1 MLATVLLMWVVP
13 RSAGQGDWHCRSTEP
28 GAQKRCLVVGIT
40 GMLGFYSAAN
50 PLSPIG
56 GQLVK

>member
-1 MLATVLLMWVVP
+1 M
-13 RSAGQGDWHCRSTEP
+13 SAGQGDWQCGSSEP
-28 GAQKRCLVVGIT
+28 GAQKRCLVVGIA
-40 GMLGFYSAAN
+40 GMLSFCSAAN